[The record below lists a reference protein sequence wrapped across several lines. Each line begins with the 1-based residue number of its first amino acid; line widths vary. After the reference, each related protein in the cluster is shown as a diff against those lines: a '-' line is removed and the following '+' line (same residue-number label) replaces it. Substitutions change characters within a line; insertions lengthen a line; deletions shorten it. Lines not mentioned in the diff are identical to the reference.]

1 MANGRTWC
9 QSMNGIAIYMEG
21 GGQKANTKAE
31 LRRGMDEFLQP
42 IKSMFRERNWH
53 WKLVLCGG
61 RKETFSKFVAAL
73 NSQSNKHHIVILLVD
88 SEGQVNGEPYEH
100 LTEQDG
106 WNINR
111 ELCDLIHLMVQT
123 METWIV
129 ADQEALSNFYG
140 SGFARNVLP
149 QQHNIEEVPKA
160 KVARSLYLATRNSV
174 KGEYHKIRHASK
186 LLGKMQPEI
195 VRDKCPHC
203 NRLFTV
209 LENIVLDR

>member
-1 MANGRTWC
+1 M
-9 QSMNGIAIYMEG
+9 SGIAIYMEG
-21 GGQKANTKAE
+21 GGQRANTKAE

-42 IKSMFRERNWH
+42 IKNMFRERNWH

-61 RKETFSKFVAAL
+61 RKETFSKFVMAL
-73 NSQSNKHHIVILLVD
+73 NAQSNKHHIVILLVD
-88 SEGQVNGEPYEH
+88 SETQVNGEPYEH
-100 LTEQDG
+100 LNEQDG

-111 ELCDLIHLMVQT
+111 ELCDRIHLMVQT

-129 ADQEALSNFYG
+129 ADQETLRKFYG
-140 SGFARNVLP
+140 LEFARNVLP
-149 QQHNIEEVPKA
+149 QQNNLEEVPKA
-160 KVARSLYLATRNSV
+160 EVARSLYLATNNSV

-209 LENIVLDR
+209 LENIVLGR